1 MLGPF
6 ISPLCACFIEPEN
19 FTSRFENLNFGG
31 RFPALYLI
39 HADKILFIPNS

>member
-19 FTSRFENLNFGG
+19 FTPRLKNLNFGAT
-31 RFPALYLI
+31 FSLLYLI